1 MMIRNRLWF
10 VVAVACGIAGCGLVG
25 SSGGG
30 ARADALGEP
39 DWVERGSTHLLDGD
53 NRYFVGVGAAR
64 GKLNASLLKAAAKK
78 KAKDVVEQQLEE
90 YLDKL
95 AAPWIESLPPKIEEQ
110 ANPRGMLAS
119 LNKRI
124 HPRIQIEETYVSGD
138 GHAAFVQ
145 ARLQLIAVLMEME
158 ASADT
163 EPMRAF
169 LDEKRLDPRMLFDY
183 LAGGGTEK
191 KEEAPAGGGE
201 ATEEDEGG
209 EAE

>member
-1 MMIRNRLWF
+1 MMIRNRFGL
-10 VVAVACGIAGCGLVG
+10 VVAFACGIAGCGLFG

-30 ARADALGEP
+30 ARADPFGEP
-39 DWVERGSTHLLDGD
+39 DWVERGSAHILVDD
-53 NRYFVGVGAAR
+53 SRYFVGVGAAR

-78 KAKDVVEQQLEE
+78 KAKDAVEQQLAE

-124 HPRIQIEETYVSGD
+124 HPRIQVEETYVSGD
-138 GHAAFVQ
+138 GRAAFVQ

-169 LDEKRLDPRMLFDY
+169 LNEKRLDPRMLFDY
-183 LAGGGTEK
+183 LAGAGAEN
-191 KEEAPAGGGE
+191 EETPEGGGE
-201 ATEEDEGG
+201 APEEDEGG
-209 EAE
+209 EAQ